1 MFRSYGGNLHE
12 CSHKEAFLKLVQK
25 RFTENGIYIL
35 DKLETALSAQRQLS
49 LIYLIDYLAKKG
61 NQFII
66 STHSPI
72 LICYR
77 NGKILDLNDNFKEV
91 NYKDTEIY
99 KLYKMYLDNSDN
111 MQDRLFNS

>member
-25 RFTENGIYIL
+25 RFTENGLYIL
-35 DKLETALSAQRQLS
+35 DELEAALSAQRQLS

-72 LICYR
+72 LISYR
-77 NGKILDLNDNFKEV
+77 NGNILDLNDNFKEIS
-91 NYKDTEIY
+91 YKVAEIY
-99 KLYKMYLDNSDN
+99 KLYKVYLDNSDN
-111 MQDRLFNS
+111 RQYKMFNN